1 MIFSKYIFVVQNNVI
16 AKGKHRSIIVS
27 YTFTFR
33 LLLGDPTKT
42 ENKRTERRQTR
53 QRRQKRQKRQTRQK
67 RQKRQRRQKRQQRRH
82 KRWQPT
88 IGSSS
93 SSSSSSIVGLTWP
106 GQFLFSLKV
115 VACSHFVFPGEVFL
129 SIA

>member
-33 LLLGDPTKT
+33 LLIGDPTKT

-53 QRRQKRQKRQTRQK
+53 QRRQKRQKRQT
-67 RQKRQRRQKRQQRRH
+67 RQRRQKRQQRRH

-106 GQFLFSLKV
+106 GQFF
-115 VACSHFVFPGEVFL
+115 
-129 SIA
+129 